1 MAVLTLNGGSVSI
14 SSSWYYRYDPDERDY
29 LYGTPSTG
37 YDAVYFD
44 LSGIPE
50 GAEIQSAV
58 LTASRWGSGRLLM
71 AGMNSGTVELD
82 PADINPEEELRIAFS
97 FQANGGYKT
106 GSATSGTVTASG
118 GFQNITLTITYEM
131 PYTAPT
137 APTAVTISKATATP
151 GESVTLSWSGAKAG
165 NNVNISGY
173 QVYRAS
179 SADGE
184 YAYLAET
191 DADTLNL
198 SVTAPG
204 SAGSYFYKVKAL
216 GDVSGYDSGLSDA
229 YAQVS
234 VSVTAPA
241 APDTLTIIPSAQYP
255 GGEAILSFSGALAG
269 ENNPIRGYALW
280 QSIQKDSGYTKAET
294 LTSTATG
301 GAFTVTAPQS
311 GSLYFKVQTLG
322 QYMDGPLS
330 EAAQITADLSGTS
343 DFTLSSDT
351 VDAGE
356 ALTLSLIS
364 NTDKAHTLTVSI
376 GEYSQTIQSEAGA
389 GSITFAPP
397 LSWLSA
403 MPESETAPMLLSL
416 ETAGAGTIEKTAL
429 LRCPDDVGPIVSGA
443 YALRIDNDVPSGWGV
458 YVQGKSQAEIHL
470 DQEAEMAYGSPILL
484 YRMAGAGATAESA
497 GLPFTMMTGLLPAG
511 EVTITLSA
519 TDARGRTGTQKLTI
533 AVEPY
538 QAPALKNIVT
548 LRCDAQGNEMD
559 EGAYASMEADLIY
572 SSCGG
577 HNSVSVTAAYRIA
590 GTEEWI
596 NAGSMAEGMLI
607 FGDGEMN
614 IGQNYDVRYL
624 LGDGLGAEVI
634 YYDVITRA
642 KPELHIKRGGGAWAF
657 GGLADVDGALKI
669 YGNLQMTGGFLMG
682 IENAGQLLYVA
693 PNGRAQPLAL
703 GKGMYID
710 NGVLQLGTPPWEGT
724 PLSNLVAGTLVY
736 LMEEQ
741 LTPYIVLAH
750 NHHGDGLTTLIRRDA
765 SSVTAQFHPS
775 IPSHTGVHKYDTS
788 ALASALETY
797 YQGLPADTQGKIQ
810 QVSIPVRRYSAGS
823 FVAIEMSVYMFALS
837 QMEYEGTGDAEGS
850 HILYFD
856 SDSKRIAYGAD
867 GVTPQTIWTR
877 TVTGGMADYSKAVY
891 TDGTMRS
898 MGVKS
903 AYPLRPACCVKSD
916 IVLFKDDEDR
926 YIL

>member
-29 LYGTPSTG
+29 LYGTPSIG

-44 LSGIPE
+44 LSDIPV

-71 AGMNSGTVELD
+71 AGVNAGTVEID
-82 PADINPEEELRIAFS
+82 PADINPEEELRITFS
-97 FQANGGYKT
+97 FQASGGYKT
-106 GSATSGTVTASG
+106 GSATSGTMTASG

-137 APTAVTISKATATP
+137 APTAVTLSKAMATP

-191 DADTLNL
+191 AADTLNL

-216 GDVSGYDSGLSDA
+216 GDISGYDSGLSDA

-255 GGEAILSFSGALAG
+255 GGEATLSFSGAAAG

-280 QSIQKDSGYTKAET
+280 QSSQKDSGYTKAET
-294 LTSTATG
+294 LTSTAASG
-301 GAFTVTAPQS
+301 SFTVTAPQS

-330 EAAQITADLSGTS
+330 EAAVITADLSGTS

-356 ALTLSLIS
+356 ALSITLLS
-364 NTDKAHTLTVSI
+364 NTDKAHTLIASI
-376 GEYSQTIQSEAGA
+376 GEYSETIMTDAGA
-389 GSITFAPP
+389 ESISFTPP

-416 ETAGAGTIEKTAL
+416 ETEGAGTIEKTAL
-429 LRCPDDVGPIVSGA
+429 LRCPDDVGPMVSGA
-443 YALRIDNDVPSGWGV
+443 YALRIDNDVPADWGV

-533 AVEPY
+533 PVEPY

-607 FGDGEMN
+607 FGNGELN

-669 YGNLQMTGGFLMG
+669 YGNLLLSGSLMLG
-682 IENAGQLLYVA
+682 TENAGKLLYINDA
-693 PNGRAQPLAL
+693 GKAQPLSL
-703 GKGMYID
+703 GEGMYILD
-710 NGVLQLGTPPWEGT
+710 GVLNLGTPPWAGT
-724 PLSNLVAGTLVY
+724 PLSELAAGTLVY
-736 LMEEQ
+736 LLEEDYV
-741 LTPYIVLAH
+741 PYLVLAH
-750 NHHGDGLTTLIRRDA
+750 GHHGDGLTTLIRYRTSSTTSAFFKSAPSYSA
-765 SSVTAQFHPS
+765 SN
-775 IPSHTGVHKYDTS
+775 KYETS
-788 ALASALETY
+788 ALCAAYASYYAALP
-797 YQGLPADTQGKIQ
+797 GDTQGKIEE
-810 QVSIPVRRYSAGS
+810 VAIPVLANTSTGAISAR
-823 FVAIEMSVYMFALS
+823 MFALS
-837 QMEYEGTGDAEGS
+837 VAEYTGESPAEGTHIPYFTDNASRKAYAE
-850 HILYFD
+850 D
-856 SDSKRIAYGAD
+856 GATAQY
-867 GVTPQTIWTR
+867 VWTR
-877 TVTGGMADYSKAVY
+877 TAVGGMADYARSVY
-891 TDGTMRS
+891 SDGRIGNN
-898 MGVKS
+898 GVENIR
-903 AYPLRPACCVKSD
+903 PLRPACCVKSD
-916 IVLFKDDEDR
+916 AILTKDNQGR